1 MWLTHG
7 STQPTDRPHAR
18 THKRTR
24 TTPSFSTDE
33 RVRVSGA
40 QTSSSSMLFVTNFMS
55 LVSKVKEFMAFT
67 TMNTITSCVDVRHVL
82 GEATMENPVF

>member
-1 MWLTHG
+1 
-7 STQPTDRPHAR
+7 
-18 THKRTR
+18 
-24 TTPSFSTDE
+24 
-33 RVRVSGA
+33 
-40 QTSSSSMLFVTNFMS
+40 MLFVTNFMS